1 MKKTSSIQLEKAC
14 AFCRK
19 TTSCKAF
26 KCREYSS
33 AYLKG
38 TGITARAGKQ
48 VCISAEHHE
57 WIRRIVQTI
66 GNNEISIADYIHNV
80 LARHF
85 EEYRDEISESV
96 NNHLKTINI

>member
-1 MKKTSSIQLEKAC
+1 MKKTSRDRQEKAC

-19 TTSCKAF
+19 QTSFKTF
-26 KCREYSS
+26 KCREYLSV
-33 AYLKG
+33 YLKG

-48 VCISAEHHE
+48 AYISAEHHE

-66 GNNEISIADYIHNV
+66 GNNEISMSDYIHNV

>member
-1 MKKTSSIQLEKAC
+1 MKKTSRDRQEKAC

-19 TTSCKAF
+19 QTSFKAF
-26 KCREYSS
+26 KCREYLSV
-33 AYLKG
+33 YLEG

-48 VCISAEHHE
+48 AYISVEHHE

-66 GNNEISIADYIHNV
+66 GNNEISMSDYIHNV

-96 NNHLKTINI
+96 NIHLKTISI

>member
-1 MKKTSSIQLEKAC
+1 MKKTSSRQPEKAC

-19 TTSCKAF
+19 PTSCKAF
-26 KCREYSS
+26 KYREYLS

-48 VCISAEHHE
+48 AYISAEHHE
-57 WIRRIVQTI
+57 WIRRIVQTV
-66 GNNEISIADYIHNV
+66 GNNEISMSDYIHNV

-96 NNHLKTINI
+96 NTHLKPINI

>member
-1 MKKTSSIQLEKAC
+1 MKKTSSNQSEKAC

-66 GNNEISIADYIHNV
+66 GNNEISMADYIHNV

-85 EEYRDEISESV
+85 EEYRAEISESV
-96 NNHLKTINI
+96 NNHLKPINI